1 MTNKEMKIFL
11 KKEMEIERCQIVRV
25 LYIFNSSKLL
35 EVAEQIKSKPKS
47 NSSDGGAQFGWT
59 ALSSG
64 HRRWSVAVLS
74 DS

>member
-1 MTNKEMKIFL
+1 
-11 KKEMEIERCQIVRV
+11 MEFQRCQIVRV
-25 LYIFNSSKLL
+25 LYISKSSKLL
-35 EVAEQIKSKPKS
+35 EVAEQIKSEPKS

-64 HRRWSVAVLS
+64 HRRWGVAVLS